1 MTEQASPGAELSPE
15 GLSDLME
22 FAEQLDL
29 SDPGGAV
36 ERLERRFPFSGERIE
51 RLGMA
56 LRRAKEAGEI
66 CQHGSEDLRY
76 SRLFKAAETSFAMSA
91 DAVWM
96 RVAGPHH
103 THPNGEIDLCFT
115 TDGAPSFDGRAP
127 GWTVYPP
134 GSAHRPTV
142 TGGAMM
148 ILYLLPGGEIVFTR
162 A

>member
-1 MTEQASPGAELSPE
+1 MTQKASPGAELSPE

-22 FAEQLDL
+22 FARDLDLTNPKVAVEQL
-29 SDPGGAV
+29 
-36 ERLERRFPFSGERIE
+36 EHRFPFSSERIE

-66 CQHGSEDLRY
+66 CHHGTEDLSY
-76 SRLFKAAETSFAMSA
+76 SRLFKASEASFDMSA

-115 TDGAPSFDGRAP
+115 ADGEPCFDGRPP

-142 TGGAMM
+142 TCGSMM